1 MQEQNAWLYD
11 RYFSSMEKI
20 TETTLEILADRVF
33 PHLTRDYTYWN
44 VPSYKVNIIIKIEKR
59 AQSFMHVKQII
70 PFIQGKPSPLFLPV
84 TAPKTRGFTAV
95 ILTYDRLELL
105 FLLINKL
112 VKVPSLSKVL
122 VIWNNQHK
130 DPPHCKNF

>member
-44 VPSYKVNIIIKIEKR
+44 VPPYKVNIIIKIGKR
-59 AQSFMHVKQII
+59 A
-70 PFIQGKPSPLFLPV
+70 
-84 TAPKTRGFTAV
+84 
-95 ILTYDRLELL
+95 
-105 FLLINKL
+105 
-112 VKVPSLSKVL
+112 
-122 VIWNNQHK
+122 
-130 DPPHCKNF
+130 